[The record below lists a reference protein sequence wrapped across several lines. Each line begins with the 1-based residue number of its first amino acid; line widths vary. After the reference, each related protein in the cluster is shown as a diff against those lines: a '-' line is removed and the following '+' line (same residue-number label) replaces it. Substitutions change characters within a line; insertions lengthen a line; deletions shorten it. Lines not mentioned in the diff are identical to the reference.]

1 MMDLI
6 KSSDSKYT
14 EYENLLLERDQ
25 VQKEAGQ
32 IWTVY
37 LQMFGKL
44 ISDNYEE
51 KLECIKCK
59 KTIAYYQ
66 AALNKGGTVDV
77 EAMEKY
83 LEQEMAEYY
92 ANLHRMLKENEEA
105 NNAGTSTPYEVERA
119 KTLYRR
125 LAKLIHPDIN
135 PETDRSEE
143 LQEIWNRAVIA
154 YHANNVKELAEL
166 EVLARKVLKDLGAG
180 DVQVEIPDIEE
191 KIDAVR
197 EEISDII
204 HSEPYTLRTFVEN
217 KETADKK
224 KAELE
229 EELEAYRKYHKELN
243 NIILQMLQ
251 SGGLKIYVK

>member
-1 MMDLI
+1 MDLI

-25 VQKEAGQ
+25 LEKEAGQ

-37 LQMFGKL
+37 LQKFGKL

-66 AALNKGGTVDV
+66 TALNQGGKVDAAAL
-77 EAMEKY
+77 EKY

-92 ANLHRMLKENEEA
+92 ANLHRMLRENADA

-119 KTLYRR
+119 KVLYRR

-135 PETDRSEE
+135 PETDTSEE
-143 LQEIWNRAVIA
+143 LQEIWNRTLIA
-154 YHANNVKELAEL
+154 YHHNDVKELAEL
-166 EVLARKVLKDLGAG
+166 EVLARRVLKDLGVG
-180 DVQVEIPDIEE
+180 DVKVDIPDIEE
-191 KIDAVR
+191 KIDAVKT
-197 EEISDII
+197 EIDQIT
-204 HSEPYTLRTFVEN
+204 HTEPYTLRYLVED
-217 KETADKK
+217 EEAAEKK
-224 KAELE
+224 RAELQ
-229 EELEAYRKYHKELN
+229 EELESYQKYHKDLN

>member
-143 LQEIWNRAVIA
+143 LQESWNRAVIA

-180 DVQVEIPDIEE
+180 NVQVEIPDIEE

>member
-1 MMDLI
+1 MDLI

-25 VQKEAGQ
+25 LSKEAGQ

-66 AALNKGGTVDV
+66 TALNQGGAIDAA
-77 EAMEKY
+77 AMEKY

-92 ANLHRMLKENEEA
+92 ANLRRMLKENEEA
-105 NNAGTSTPYEVERA
+105 NGAGTSTPYEVERA

-135 PETDRSEE
+135 PETDHSEE
-143 LQEIWNRAVIA
+143 LQELWNRTLIA
-154 YHANNVKELAEL
+154 YHHNDVKELAEL
-166 EVLARKVLKDLGAG
+166 EVLARKVLKDLGA
-180 DVQVEIPDIEE
+180 DEVKVDIPDIEE

-197 EEISDII
+197 VEIDQII
-204 HSEPYTLRTFVEN
+204 HSEPYSLRYLVEDEDAA
-217 KETADKK
+217 KKK
-224 KAELE
+224 KAELQ
-229 EELEAYRKYHKELN
+229 EELESYQKYHRELN

>member
-83 LEQEMAEYY
+83 LEQEMAEYN

-251 SGGLKIYVK
+251 SGGLKINVK

>member
-1 MMDLI
+1 MDLI

-251 SGGLKIYVK
+251 SGGLKINVK

>member
-1 MMDLI
+1 MDLI

>member
-1 MMDLI
+1 MDLI

-180 DVQVEIPDIEE
+180 DVKVEIPDIEE